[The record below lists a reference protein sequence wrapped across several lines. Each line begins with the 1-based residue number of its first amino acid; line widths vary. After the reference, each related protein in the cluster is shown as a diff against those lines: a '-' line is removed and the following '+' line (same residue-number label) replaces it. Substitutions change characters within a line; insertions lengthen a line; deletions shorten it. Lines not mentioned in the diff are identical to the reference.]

1 MQALSFSSVVF
12 TLVTVVNAYHQ
23 CLRPPHSFQRAS
35 SSLLQGTKIGTSAAD
50 LNLFLGEKDKCNDVT
65 AAYDEKWNNK
75 FILLKQFQKREG
87 HCKVPPNHIEDGKKL
102 GSWLNNQRNSRKKGT
117 LDILRIS
124 RLEEVGVVWYQC
136 DEKWNNMFGMLKQFK
151 EREGHCNVPSNHI
164 EEGKKLGIWLNSQ
177 RKLRKEGTLD
187 TQKKTRLDELAEE
200 VGVVWDHSDEKWNNM
215 FGMLKKFQEREG
227 HCDVPRDHI
236 EEGQNLGTWL
246 NTQRQLQK
254 KGTLDIQKETRL
266 EELSIVWDS
275 FDERWNI
282 KFLLLKQ
289 FQKRE
294 GHCNIPQNHTEEGHN
309 LWFWLYN
316 QRNSRKKGTLD
327 ALRMSCLEEVGV
339 VYHTEEGHNLGFW
352 LYNQRNSRKKGT
364 LDALRMSCLEE
375 VGVVWDHSDEKWNNM
390 FGMLKKFQER
400 EGHCDVPRD
409 HIEEGQNLGTWFSNQ
424 RQRKETLGALR
435 MSRLEEVGVTWYS
448 RAV

>member
-1 MQALSFSSVVF
+1 
-12 TLVTVVNAYHQ
+12 
-23 CLRPPHSFQRAS
+23 
-35 SSLLQGTKIGTSAAD
+35 
-50 LNLFLGEKDKCNDVT
+50 
-65 AAYDEKWNNK
+65 
-75 FILLKQFQKREG
+75 
-87 HCKVPPNHIEDGKKL
+87 
-102 GSWLNNQRNSRKKGT
+102 
-117 LDILRIS
+117 
-124 RLEEVGVVWYQC
+124 
-136 DEKWNNMFGMLKQFK
+136 MFGMLKQFK

-187 TQKKTRLDELAEE
+187 TQKKIRLDELS
-200 VGVVWDHSDEKWNNM
+200 VVWDQCDKKWSNV
-215 FGMLKKFQEREG
+215 FGLLKKFQEREG

-282 KFLLLKQ
+282 KFILLKQ

-309 LWFWLYN
+309 LGFWLNN

-327 ALRMSCLEEVGV
+327 ILRI
-339 VYHTEEGHNLGFW
+339 
-352 LYNQRNSRKKGT
+352 SR
-364 LDALRMSCLEE
+364 LEE
-375 VGVVWDHSDEKWNNM
+375 VGVVWYQCDEKWNNM